1 MRPSYFR
8 NIAALAA
15 LVAIPLCSLAQEQL
29 APPPPQL
36 QQLEED
42 DQPAIT
48 IRKPEAERE
57 ITERRDHGKVT
68 EVKVRSGK
76 STYYLHPN
84 DPAGSAMR
92 GDSQSDAVRP
102 AEWVVHEFDL
112 GRNKAEE
119 AGEGQES
126 IPATKTPKK

>member
-1 MRPSYFR
+1 MRPFHFR

-15 LVAIPLCSLAQEQL
+15 IATIPLFSLAQERV

-36 QQLEED
+36 QQLDED
-42 DQPAIT
+42 EQPAIT
-48 IRKPEAERE
+48 IRKPEVERE
-57 ITERRDHGKVT
+57 ITERRENGRVT
-68 EVKVRSGK
+68 EVKVRSGR

-84 DPAGSAMR
+84 TPAGSAMP
-92 GDSQSDAVRP
+92 GDTQSDTVRP

-119 AGEGQES
+119 KGEEPV
-126 IPATKTPKK
+126 PATPVPVK